1 MSEGWE
7 SKPSRGWESEE
18 IAKKVSPKI
27 YQFYFMYRG
36 RVIGCCAIFGRNSWL
51 FPRFCQFPE
60 FDAPVIVANIS
71 RKMKPIIKWPRQL
84 LVACYNPYPIKVYL
98 LFLSSM
104 FGIFLSLNS
113 IWITRSL
120 WKRQTSPK
128 ILSNNQHHSWP
139 SSSRASLKCPIIIQF
154 YLWDQSHVTIVWNTR
169 ETGDIH
175 VKKCY

>member
-84 LVACYNPYPIKVYL
+84 LVACYYPYPIKVYL

-104 FGIFLSLNS
+104 FSIFLSLNGPIRIVS
-113 IWITRSL
+113 ELPDRFERDKHHPKFWAIINIT
-120 WKRQTSPK
+120 PG
-128 ILSNNQHHSWP
+128 
-139 SSSRASLKCPIIIQF
+139 RALVGPP
-154 YLWDQSHVTIVWNTR
+154 WNALL
-169 ETGDIH
+169 
-175 VKKCY
+175 